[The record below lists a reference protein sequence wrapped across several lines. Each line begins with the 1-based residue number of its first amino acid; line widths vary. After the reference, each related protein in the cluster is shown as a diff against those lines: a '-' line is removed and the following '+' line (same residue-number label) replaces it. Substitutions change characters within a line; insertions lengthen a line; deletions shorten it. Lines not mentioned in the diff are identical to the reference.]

1 MIILKIRD
9 RSFIRGARGGG
20 GGGLWAVASGVG
32 VVPFCAPEN
41 RGLHK
46 IVQPYLRGHVFLCL
60 PISFPQ
66 KRNNTEGINNL
77 FPAKAVLEML

>member
-9 RSFIRGARGGG
+9 RSFIRGGW
-20 GGGLWAVASGVG
+20 GGGLWAVANGVG

-77 FPAKAVLEML
+77 YPAKAVLEML

>member
-9 RSFIRGARGGG
+9 RSFIRGGWVG
-20 GGGLWAVASGVG
+20 GGGLWAVANGVG

-60 PISFPQ
+60 PISFQ
-66 KRNNTEGINNL
+66 STK
-77 FPAKAVLEML
+77 KKQH